1 MPVSEELLAIMDEMD
16 VLYDKFIEKVSTEID
31 MSPQFVTD
39 TVSEQMD
46 KVKNFLDKSIERT
59 RRIEAAERRAKRRAV
74 TIASVTE
81 EDVAQSDA
89 PDDVAA

>member
-1 MPVSEELLAIMDEMD
+1 MDEMD
-16 VLYDKFIEKVSTEID
+16 VLYDKFIEKVITEID

-81 EDVAQSDA
+81 EDVSQSDA